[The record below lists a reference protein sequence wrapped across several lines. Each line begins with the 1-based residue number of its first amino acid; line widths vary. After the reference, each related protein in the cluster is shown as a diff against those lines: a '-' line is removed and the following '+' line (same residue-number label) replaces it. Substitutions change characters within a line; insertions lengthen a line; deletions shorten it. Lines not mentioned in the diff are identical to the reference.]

1 MRKNIGFGF
10 RGWMVLIYQFL
21 AFICYVTINNFGQ
34 NVMAN
39 VNAGTL
45 GWNPALVPTVYT
57 IATIIWGWGGGWV
70 GGLIANSGKV
80 RNH

>member
-21 AFICYVTINNFGQ
+21 AFICYVTLNNFGQ

-57 IATIIWGWGGGWV
+57 IATIISVILQFIFGKK
-70 GGLIANSGKV
+70 IANSGKV